1 MSLKF
6 FDIRCC
12 FFENDSAFRRI
23 VLACLRVERLE
34 LSCDGINQYAAVLA
48 DLIGNSTSNLP
59 SLVFYGSTHDGTLG
73 EEELSSI
80 AASLLGNTRFK
91 LLRMMTPVSCDSMS
105 SIATAL
111 CNTSSIGAICNSNH
125 TLKFIRNGRSANCY
139 DVDCYEN
146 VPHLLVGYLNKMN
159 ALRNKHVV
167 IHKKISRYYFIRDF
181 DISPFSNMRISL
193 LPIVLAMIKCI
204 TWNDRLSAI
213 FRLLKSLPDLCSV
226 SSREMIG
233 RVVNTQNDVDNL
245 YSK

>member
-1 MSLKF
+1 MGSEAYDCIETFYRGLELNSSIQNLEIDMDLFPSRGAFPTFNLRDAQFKETLETLIILDSNDHIGNHQSFMLSSALENMSLKF
-6 FDIRCC
+6 FDIRRR
-12 FFENDSAFRRI
+12 FFENYSAFRRI

-80 AASLLGNTRFK
+80 AASLLGNTRLK

-146 VPHLLVGYLNKMN
+146 VPHLLVGYLKMN
-159 ALRNKHVV
+159 ALRNKHV
-167 IHKKISRYYFIRDF
+167 
-181 DISPFSNMRISL
+181 M
-193 LPIVLAMIKCI
+193 
-204 TWNDRLSAI
+204 
-213 FRLLKSLPDLCSV
+213 
-226 SSREMIG
+226 
-233 RVVNTQNDVDNL
+233 
-245 YSK
+245 